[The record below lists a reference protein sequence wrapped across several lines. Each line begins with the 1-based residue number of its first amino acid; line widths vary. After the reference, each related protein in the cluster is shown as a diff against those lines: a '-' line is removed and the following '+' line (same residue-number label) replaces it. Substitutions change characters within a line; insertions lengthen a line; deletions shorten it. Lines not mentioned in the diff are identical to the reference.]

1 MSRIQFR
8 RDTKLNWNLFNP
20 TLADGE
26 IALER
31 DTHRFKL
38 GNGVDPWDKLPYS
51 SATFAE
57 DPVAFLKNLGLSN
70 VVYRSDGLV
79 DTLIYADMYKIVF
92 TYENSLV
99 KRIDYLFGDDV
110 VKGID
115 MFYNESNQLVSHT

>member
-8 RDTKLNWNLFNP
+8 RDTKSSWNIFNP
-20 TLADGE
+20 VLADGE
-26 IALER
+26 IGIEK

-38 GNGVDPWDKLPYS
+38 GNGIDSWDKLTYS
-51 SATFAE
+51 SATFAD
-57 DPVAFLKNLGLSN
+57 DPVAFLKNFGISN

-79 DTLIYADMYKIVF
+79 DTLIYEHMYKIAF

-110 VKGID
+110 VKRID
-115 MFYNESNQLVSHT
+115 MFYNEFGQLISHT